1 MAQTT
6 TITVRTP
13 VEVKDKLDRIAEL
26 TERSR
31 TYVASDAL
39 AAYADSE
46 LGIVEGIMRGIA
58 DADAGH
64 VVPHDEAMA
73 YLRQR
78 IAKVG
83 AKSKKRSA

>member
-1 MAQTT
+1 MAKTT
-6 TITVRTP
+6 TITVRITP
-13 VEVKDKLDRIAEL
+13 EVRDKLDRIAEL

-31 TYVASDAL
+31 SYVAADAL
-39 AAYADSE
+39 SEFAGSE
-46 LGIVEGIMRGIA
+46 LRTVEGIMRGIE
-58 DADAGH
+58 DARAGR

-78 IAKVG
+78 IAKVA

>member
-1 MAQTT
+1 MAETT
-6 TITVRTP
+6 TITIRIP
-13 VEVKDKLDRIAEL
+13 VEVKDKLDRIAAL

-31 TYVASDAL
+31 TYVAGDAL

-58 DADAGH
+58 DADAGR

-78 IAKVG
+78 IAKVA